1 MILYISACNANIKN
15 NGEKMQTQFKRK
27 LRSAEK
33 ALFDLSSL
41 YEGAGYEKYKM
52 RKFEEYSLYSD
63 NKSFLQSDHIIT
75 FSDIG
80 GKLLALKPD
89 VTLSIAKNYTQ
100 GEQTKVYYNENVY
113 RLSRETKEYT
123 EITQIGLELIGS
135 ADLYS
140 MCEVLS
146 LAHESLACLDE
157 NFIIEISHMGFISG
171 LFEVLDLKDDAK
183 KAVIEAINK
192 KAPHELDRA
201 CAEYY
206 LPAASA
212 KLLKGIAFLNG
223 NYKEVLEKASEYAVN
238 AKMSEALKQLEDI
251 YSVIG
256 GGNYVLD
263 FSNVN
268 DDGYYNGIIFK
279 GYINNV
285 PKVVLSGGRYDKLM
299 EKLGKKAQAIGFAVY
314 LGEIEKYIKDDIKYD
329 ADVLLLYTDS
339 DDVASVYNKAI
350 QLKNDGLSV
359 RVQKDIGKVRCK
371 KIIRTAGNGDE

>member
-1 MILYISACNANIKN
+1 
-15 NGEKMQTQFKRK
+15 MQTQFTRK
-27 LRSAEK
+27 LRRAEK
-33 ALFDLSSL
+33 ALYDLSSL

-63 NKSFLQSDHIIT
+63 NKSFLQSENIIT

-123 EITQIGLELIGS
+123 EITQIGLELIGN

-146 LAHESLACLDE
+146 LAHESLACLDD

-171 LFEVLDLKDDAK
+171 LFEVLSLSDDAK
-183 KAVIEAINK
+183 AAVIEAINK
-192 KAPHELDRA
+192 KAPHELDKA
-201 CAEYY
+201 CADYS
-206 LPAASA
+206 LPLASA
-212 KLLKGIAFLNG
+212 RLLKGIAFLSG
-223 NYKEVLEKASEYAVN
+223 DYKEVLQKASEYAVN
-238 AKMSEALKQLEDI
+238 TKMSDALKQLEEI
-251 YSVIG
+251 YNIIG
-256 GGNYVLD
+256 DGRYTLD

-329 ADVLLLYTDS
+329 ADVLLLYTEG
-339 DDVASVYNKAI
+339 DDAAAVYEKAA
-350 QLKNDGLSV
+350 QLKSQGLSV
-359 RVQKDIGKVRCK
+359 RVQTEAGKVRCRQTVK
-371 KIIRTAGNGDE
+371 LNGGCDE